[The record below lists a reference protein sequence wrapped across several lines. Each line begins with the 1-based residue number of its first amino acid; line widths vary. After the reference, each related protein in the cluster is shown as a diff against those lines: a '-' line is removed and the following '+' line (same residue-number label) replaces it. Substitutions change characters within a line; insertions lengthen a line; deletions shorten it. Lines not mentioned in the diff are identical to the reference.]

1 MTAKR
6 FQALGVSEHLFADLP
21 RTQRRDGRFMIA
33 MMASVAELEAGA
45 GSIE

>member
-21 RTQRRDGRFMIA
+21 ELNGA
-33 MMASVAELEAGA
+33 ME
-45 GSIE
+45 GS